1 MINLKLNTD
10 CIRDVLL
17 YLEKNLKIEN
27 RNFVSITLSA
37 LQENLSKYS
46 AEDVFY
52 TIYNL
57 SEARFV
63 DCKWGVITSENYRH
77 CDISNITYRGH
88 QFLESVRPET
98 IWEKTKTVASK
109 VGVHT
114 LEFIESVAREIAVE
128 LAKQAFVTTPNTL
141 I

>member
-1 MINLKLNTD
+1 MKLNTD

-17 YLEKNLKIEN
+17 YLEENLKIEN
-27 RNFVSITLSA
+27 RNFVSITLST
-37 LQENLSKYS
+37 LQEDLSKYP

-63 DCKWGVITSENYRH
+63 DCKWGVITNENYRH

-98 IWEKTKTVASK
+98 IWQKTKTVASK

-114 LEFIESVAREIAVE
+114 LEFIESVARDVAVE
-128 LAKQAFVTTPNTL
+128 LAKQAFSPIPSNPT
-141 I
+141 

>member
-1 MINLKLNTD
+1 MKLNTD
-10 CIRDVLL
+10 CIRDTLL
-17 YLEKNLKIEN
+17 YLEESLEIDN
-27 RNFVSITLSA
+27 RNFTSITLTT
-37 LQENLSKYS
+37 LQEKLSKYS

-63 DCKWGVITSENYRH
+63 DCKWGVITSENFRH

-98 IWEKTKTVASK
+98 IWQKTKTVASK

-114 LEFIESVAREIAVE
+114 LEFIESVAREVAVE
-128 LAKQAFVTTPNTL
+128 LAKQAFSPFPSNPT
-141 I
+141 

>member
-1 MINLKLNTD
+1 MFVLKLNTD

-17 YLEKNLKIEN
+17 YLEENLKIDN
-27 RNFVSITLSA
+27 RNFVSITLST
-37 LQENLSKYS
+37 LQENLSKYPS
-46 AEDVFY
+46 DDVFY

-57 SEARFV
+57 SEARFI
-63 DCKWGVITSENYRH
+63 DCKWGIITDENYRH

-88 QFLESVRPET
+88 KFLETVRPET
-98 IWEKTKTVASK
+98 IWQKTKTIVSK

-114 LEFIESVAREIAVE
+114 LDFIEDIAKEVAIE
-128 LAKQAFVTTPNTL
+128 LAKQAFTHFPP